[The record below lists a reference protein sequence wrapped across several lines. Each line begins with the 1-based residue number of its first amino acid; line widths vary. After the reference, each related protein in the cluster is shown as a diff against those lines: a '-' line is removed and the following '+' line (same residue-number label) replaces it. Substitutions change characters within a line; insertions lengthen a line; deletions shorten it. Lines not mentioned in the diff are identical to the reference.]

1 MPIQQR
7 ARYRILSGLLDTS
20 FGKSSEKAYPN
31 HFVKMTMPLENT
43 IQIKAQII
51 VRLGGTNM
59 YHEMRRKYREEMLE
73 IIKQRLERIADEY
86 KRAIDTKSNLLEP
99 KVEKHE
105 EPAPKTVK
113 LSLDSSTI
121 QEGIEHIGMSAYNT
135 EKTCIFRL
143 ECLANIS

>member
-1 MPIQQR
+1 MI
-7 ARYRILSGLLDTS
+7 YTILTLL
-20 FGKSSEKAYPN
+20 
-31 HFVKMTMPLENT
+31 
-43 IQIKAQII
+43 
-51 VRLGGTNM
+51 
-59 YHEMRRKYREEMLE
+59 
-73 IIKQRLERIADEY
+73 
-86 KRAIDTKSNLLEP
+86 LLASWYMIFKLFT